1 MEPRYRGLKFITI
14 GLYFFSGFSFL
25 IAFYLQPLPLE
36 IFRLQ
41 FDPLNVTT
49 TATVN
54 SEEETIAFDT
64 LNQSLTVPSLPRGI
78 LKVTFAFSGSFL
90 TNESADEALPFLL
103 TLNQVTIPLNL
114 TTTPTM
120 IVHGWFHSN
129 GDDLILQFV
138 NFVKIEGQRMYGV
151 YLQSLTIHQSRL

>member
-1 MEPRYRGLKFITI
+1 MKRRYRGLTLITI
-14 GLYFFSGFSFL
+14 GLYVLSGFSFF
-25 IAFYLQPLPLE
+25 IAFYLQPLPIE

-41 FDPLNVTT
+41 FNPLNVTT
-49 TATVN
+49 NAIVDYDD
-54 SEEETIAFDT
+54 ETIAFDT
-64 LNQSLTVPSLPRGI
+64 LNQTLTVSSLPIGL
-78 LKVTFAFSGSFL
+78 LKVTFSFSGSFL
-90 TNESADEALPFLL
+90 TNESADEAVPFLL

-138 NFVKIEGQRMYGV
+138 NFVKIEGQRIYGV
-151 YLQSLTIHQSRL
+151 YLESLTIHQSRL